1 MVIQA
6 KPVIANQFWILRQ
19 GDEKVGNIEA
29 THEGFQVKINNQVRH
44 FKTMRMVKANM
55 GINFEPITKSHA
67 PKETAVYGF
76 DTGCRAY
83 NAMYEVKRHLPLFT
97 KTRKSKSW
105 YAAGWYAVKQNN
117 TWRVQH
123 NPKLI
128 TLQRYPYRGPFHN
141 AKDAQ

>member
-6 KPVIANQFWILRQ
+6 KPVIANQYWILRKD
-19 GDEKVGNIEA
+19 DEKIGNIEA
-29 THEGFQVKINNQVRH
+29 TTDGYQVRINDQVQT
-44 FKTMRMVKANM
+44 FKTIRMVKNRI
-55 GINFEPITKSHA
+55 GIDFETITKSPA

-83 NAMYEVKRHLPLFT
+83 NVMYQVTTHLPLFT
-97 KTRKSKSW
+97 KTKKSKSW

-117 TWRVQH
+117 QWRVQR

-128 TLQRYPYRGPFHN
+128 TLKRYTYRGPYHT
-141 AKDAQ
+141 AEDAR